1 MSEPSASS
9 SSGTAAPA
17 KERPD
22 RAARLGGRLFS
33 PGRPRVP
40 VAWRLILGLL
50 AMVSLGTVL
59 LSLPGM
65 TTQPLTLMDR
75 LFTVTSAV
83 TVTGL
88 AVVSTSTA
96 FTPLGQ
102 FLLLCLIQLGGLGYV
117 VLVVLAFR
125 VMGRQVPL
133 AERLT
138 LASELGLT
146 KTRSIVSILQRS
158 LVLMLIVEASGTLL
172 LFVHWSLKGLPLEGR
187 VFFYALFHSV
197 AAFCNAGFDLFTGL
211 PPEVARSPVDIPT
224 LLILG
229 TIAILGGLGIPVFMD
244 LAYRGGT
251 RRRLSLH
258 SRVTLIASL
267 ILVLAGMAAIWI
279 ADYWIGG
286 ALADSPPGYRVTL
299 AWFQSVVT
307 RTAGFPGLI
316 SFIPL
321 SPATLLVLMG
331 LMFVGSGPASM
342 GGGITTGTFSV
353 LLLTMIGLARGRRT
367 PSLNRRAIS
376 LHTVQRAMAVLVVAS
391 TVVATSIWLLLLL
404 EPFSLQEVAFEVIS
418 AFSTV
423 GLSLGITPQLSTIGR
438 LIIMATMI
446 WGRLGAMT
454 IVAALVQR
462 RARADL
468 VDYPEADLLVG

>member
-1 MSEPSASS
+1 MI
-9 SSGTAAPA
+9 G
-17 KERPD
+17 
-22 RAARLGGRLFS
+22 
-33 PGRPRVP
+33 
-40 VAWRLILGLL
+40 
-50 AMVSLGTVL
+50 LGTLL

-65 TTQPLTLMDR
+65 TTQPLTWMER

-88 AVVSTSTA
+88 AVVTTSTA

-146 KTRSIVSILQRS
+146 KTRSIVSILLRS
-158 LVLMLIVEASGTLL
+158 LLLMLIIEAAGTVL
-172 LFVHWSLKGLPLEGR
+172 LFVYWSLKGLPLDGR
-187 VFFYALFHSV
+187 TFFYALFHSV

-211 PPEVARSPVDIPT
+211 PPEQAWSPVDIPT

-229 TIAILGGLGIPVFMD
+229 ILVILGGLGIPVFMD
-244 LAYRGGT
+244 LAYRRGT

-258 SRVTLIASL
+258 SRVTLAASL
-267 ILVLAGMAAIWI
+267 ILILAGMAAIWI

-286 ALADSPPGYRVTL
+286 ALAESPPGWRLTL

-316 SFIPL
+316 SFVPL
-321 SPATLLVLMG
+321 NSATILVLMG

-353 LLLTMIGLARGRRT
+353 LLITVLSLARGHRTPQLRRRT
-367 PSLNRRAIS
+367 IS
-376 LHTVQRAMAVLVVAS
+376 LLTVQRAMAVLVVAG
-391 TVVATSIWLLLLL
+391 TVVGTSIWLLVLL

-423 GLSLGITPQLSTIGR
+423 GLSLGITAQLSTAGR
-438 LIIMATMI
+438 VIIMLTMI

-462 RARADL
+462 RAGADL

>member
-9 SSGTAAPA
+9 NRGTVGPA
-17 KERPD
+17 EERPA

-33 PGRPRVP
+33 PAHPRVP

-50 AMVSLGTVL
+50 AMIGLGTVL

-88 AVVSTSTA
+88 VVVTTSTA

-102 FLLLCLIQLGGLGYV
+102 FLLMCLIQLGGLGYV

-133 AERLT
+133 AERMT

-158 LVLMLIVEASGTLL
+158 LVLMLIIEAACTLL
-172 LFVHWSLKGLPLEGR
+172 LFVHWSLKGLPLDGR
-187 VFFYALFHSV
+187 TFFYALFHAV
-197 AAFCNAGFDLFTGL
+197 AAFCNAGFDLFSGL
-211 PPEVARSPVDIPT
+211 PPEQAGSALDIPT

-229 TIAILGGLGIPVFMD
+229 ITVILGGLGIPVFMD
-244 LAYRGGT
+244 LAYRRGT
-251 RRRLSLH
+251 HRRLSLH
-258 SRVTLIASL
+258 SRVTLGVSL
-267 ILVLAGMAAIWI
+267 ILIVAGMAAIWV

-286 ALADSPPGYRVTL
+286 ALADSPAGYRLTL

-316 SFIPL
+316 SIVPL
-321 SPATLLVLMG
+321 NSATILVLMG

-353 LLLTMIGLARGRRT
+353 LLITVISLARGRT
-367 PSLNRRAIS
+367 SPQLGRRAIS
-376 LHTVQRAMAVLVVAS
+376 LQTVQRAMAVLVVAGS
-391 TVVATSIWLLLLL
+391 AVGAAIWLLLLL
-404 EPFSLQEVAFEVIS
+404 EPFSLQETAFEVIS

-423 GLSLGITPQLSTIGR
+423 GLSLGITSQLSTAGR
-438 LIIMATMI
+438 VIIMLTMI

-454 IVAALVQR
+454 VVAALVQR

>member
-1 MSEPSASS
+1 MI
-9 SSGTAAPA
+9 G
-17 KERPD
+17 
-22 RAARLGGRLFS
+22 
-33 PGRPRVP
+33 
-40 VAWRLILGLL
+40 
-50 AMVSLGTVL
+50 LGTIL

-65 TTQPLTLMDR
+65 TTQPLTLMER

-88 AVVSTSTA
+88 AVVTTSTA

-102 FLLLCLIQLGGLGYV
+102 FLLMCLIQLGGLGYV
-117 VLVVLAFR
+117 VVVVLAFR

-158 LVLMLIVEASGTLL
+158 LALMLIVEAAGTVL
-172 LFVHWSLKGLPLEGR
+172 LFVHWSLKGLPLDGR
-187 VFFYALFHSV
+187 TFFYALFHSV

-211 PPEVARSPVDIPT
+211 PPEQAWSPVDIPT

-229 TIAILGGLGIPVFMD
+229 TIVILGGLGIPVFMD
-244 LAYRGGT
+244 LTYRQGT

-258 SRVTLIASL
+258 SRVTLMASL

-286 ALADSPPGYRVTL
+286 ALAESPAGWRLTL

-316 SFIPL
+316 SFVPL
-321 SPATLLVLMG
+321 NSATILVLMG

-353 LLLTMIGLARGRRT
+353 LLLTVISLARGRRT
-367 PSLNRRAIS
+367 PYLNRRAIS
-376 LHTVQRAMAVLVVAS
+376 LQTVQRAMAVLVVAG
-391 TVVATSIWLLLLL
+391 TVVGTSIWLLLLL
-404 EPFSLQEVAFEVIS
+404 EPFELQEVAFEVIS

-423 GLSLGITPQLSTIGR
+423 GLSLGITPQLSTAGR
-438 LIIMATMI
+438 VIIMLTMI

-462 RARADL
+462 RARTDL

>member
-1 MSEPSASS
+1 MA
-9 SSGTAAPA
+9 
-17 KERPD
+17 
-22 RAARLGGRLFS
+22 
-33 PGRPRVP
+33 V
-40 VAWRLILGLL
+40 RLILGLL
-50 AMVSLGTVL
+50 GMVGLGTLL

-65 TTQPLTLMDR
+65 TAQPLSLMDR
-75 LFTVTSAV
+75 LFTATSAV

-88 AVVSTSTA
+88 VVVTTSTA
-96 FTPLGQ
+96 FTPLGH
-102 FLLLCLIQLGGLGYV
+102 FVLMCLIQLGGLGYV

-133 AERLT
+133 AERMT
-138 LASELGLT
+138 LASELGLA
-146 KTRSIVSILQRS
+146 KTHSIVSILQRS
-158 LVLMLIVEASGTLL
+158 LLLMLVIESVGAGL
-172 LFVHWSLKGLPLEGR
+172 LFIHWTLRGLPLDGR
-187 VFFYALFHSV
+187 TFFYALFHAV

-211 PPEVARSPVDIPT
+211 PPEQAWSPVDIPT

-229 TIAILGGLGIPVFMD
+229 ILVILGGLGIPVFMD
-244 LAYRGGT
+244 LTFRRGT

-258 SRVTLIASL
+258 SRVTLAASL
-267 ILVLAGMAAIWI
+267 ILILAGMAAIWI
-279 ADYWIGG
+279 ADYWLGG
-286 ALADSPPGYRVTL
+286 VLADSPLGYRVTL
-299 AWFQSVVT
+299 AWFQSVVA

-316 SFIPL
+316 TFIPL
-321 SPATLLVLMG
+321 NSATLLVLMG

-353 LLLTMIGLARGRRT
+353 LLVTVVSLARGRRT
-367 PSLNRRAIS
+367 PYLNRRAIS
-376 LHTVQRAMAVLVVAS
+376 LQTVQRAMAVLVVAG
-391 TVVATSIWLLLLL
+391 TVVGTSIWLLLLL

-438 LIIMATMI
+438 VIIMLTMI

-454 IVAALVQR
+454 IVTALVQR
-462 RARADL
+462 RARSDL